1 METKDRTKFV
11 MIPKW
16 IMLSDLSS
24 GAIRLYGALMSYA
37 NNETLQAFPSRKT
50 LANDMHMK
58 QAKSID
64 PYIDEL
70 KRFGALK
77 VEKRLRK
84 DGGHMSSLYTLVF
97 DDPSID
103 VKGVAPE
110 NGQGRGSEGTLTTLT
125 EPTLTSV
132 SPVIPES
139 QTSVAPLLPDGK
151 QAHTQA
157 SQADPLGPI
166 WYHSEQ
172 RQYIL
177 QLIRTTA
184 FSKAQ
189 QDGNYWDHL
198 YTLSSALEETF
209 NDDEVIGWLI
219 DDRGW
224 EPPRKAVEKF
234 EAAKWLNMLIGT
246 WREELPRLSFPA
258 EGLAA

>member
-1 METKDRTKFV
+1 VTVETKDRTKFV

-24 GAIRLYGALMSYA
+24 GAIRLYGVLMSYA
-37 NNETLQAFPSRKT
+37 NNETLQAFPTRKT

-97 DDPSID
+97 DDHSID

-125 EPTLTSV
+125 EPTPTSV

-139 QTSVAPLLPDGK
+139 QTSVAPLLPDGT
-151 QAHTQA
+151 QAHPQA
-157 SQADPLGPI
+157 SQADPLGPT
-166 WYHSEQ
+166 WYNSEQ

-177 QLIRTTA
+177 KLIQGTA
-184 FSKAQ
+184 LSKAQ
-189 QDGNYWDHL
+189 HNTDYWDRL
-198 YTLSSALEETF
+198 YDLGAALEEMF
-209 NDDEVIGWLI
+209 NDDEIIMWLI
-219 DDRGW
+219 EDRGW
-224 EPPRKAVEKF
+224 EPPRKSVDKF
-234 EAAKWLNMLIGT
+234 EAAKWLNELIGT
-246 WREELPRLSFPA
+246 WRKELPGLSFHR
-258 EGLAA
+258 GR

>member
-37 NNETLQAFPSRKT
+37 NNETLQAFPTRKT

-125 EPTLTSV
+125 EPTPTSSIAIDSRIDAHPL
-132 SPVIPES
+132 SPSPS
-139 QTSVAPLLPDGK
+139 GDG
-151 QAHTQA
+151 HT
-157 SQADPLGPI
+157 L
-166 WYHSEQ
+166 SEQ
-172 RQYIL
+172 LGINEQVKSY
-177 QLIRTTA
+177 
-184 FSKAQ
+184 
-189 QDGNYWDHL
+189 
-198 YTLSSALEETF
+198 
-209 NDDEVIGWLI
+209 LI
-219 DDRGW
+219 DIVLAIYSSGERFWSDDNHWVTLEAAFEEYLDLEAGDAIANRGW
-224 EPPRKAVEKF
+224 DARLEKIMRDNLHVG
-234 EAAKWLNMLIGT
+234 ERYAASVYLGMLHNYV
-246 WREELPRLSFPA
+246 RSH
-258 EGLAA
+258 